1 MCFVWGDYPGKDL
14 SLAAKRKYQF
24 TISGYIPSGLSPNIK
39 PVAWLPQNDL
49 LANEKLRAFVS
60 HVGLNSVYEALYHG
74 VPVVAVPIFG
84 DQFDNGI
91 HMQSKG
97 VALVVDY
104 KTLTAD
110 DLYNTIE
117 RVINEPR

>member
-1 MCFVWGDYPGKDL
+1 M
-14 SLAAKRKYQF
+14 
-24 TISGYIPSGLSPNIK
+24 
-39 PVAWLPQNDL
+39 
-49 LANEKLRAFVS
+49 
-60 HVGLNSVYEALYHG
+60 
-74 VPVVAVPIFG
+74 VAVPIFG

-117 RVINEPR
+117 RVINGPR